1 MKSMLNALQEGRLI
15 ELPDTDKEKSLKLLA
30 HLIEA
35 IPDLGGNPELEEA
48 MLARERVQNTALGV
62 GVACPHVRAAS
73 GSGGEL
79 LCAVGWTPAGIDYG
93 APDGKKV
100 HLVVMYYIP
109 DSQKGTYLKEVSALA
124 NAIRKEGGIQSIASA
139 EDLGSVRE
147 RLLDWV
153 QAAIDAS
160 VPEAKARMI
169 RLEARQAAVEA
180 APSGAPGAVQVLPLT
195 VVTLP
200 ERHIVLC
207 ANREL
212 AELLERDETLPAALK
227 AKTQFN
233 RGGYQLVFRCAAD
246 FDSRSLYE
254 YLAVKAG

>member
-15 ELPDTDKEKSLKLLA
+15 ELPEADKEKSLKLLS

-48 MLARERVQNTALGV
+48 MLARERVQNTGLGL
-62 GVACPHVRAAS
+62 GVACPHVRA
-73 GSGGEL
+73 GGTGEL
-79 LCAVGWTPAGIDYG
+79 FSAIGWTPTGIDYG
-93 APDGKKV
+93 SPDGKKV

-109 DSQKGTYLKEVSALA
+109 DSQKGTYLKEVSSLA
-124 NAIRKEGGIQSIASA
+124 SAIRKEGGIQSIASA

-180 APSGAPGAVQVLPLT
+180 APPAVPGALQVVPLT
-195 VVTLP
+195 ILTLP
-200 ERHIVLC
+200 ERHVVLC
-207 ANREL
+207 QNAEL
-212 AELLERDETLPAALK
+212 AAVLERDETLPAALK
-227 AKTQFN
+227 QKAQFD
-233 RGGYQLVFRCAAD
+233 RAGYQLVFRSAANY
-246 FDSRSLYE
+246 DSRALYE
-254 YLAVKAG
+254 YIAVKAG